1 MAESRE
7 YEVEVRT
14 APDQAWRA
22 LTDPEL
28 TQQYFFGTRVES
40 DFTPGSPIAYKNE
53 QGGADVTGEVLEVE
67 DERKLETTFQPAWA
81 PSVEGRDPDRI
92 TWEIEPQGDYTRVK
106 IVHHGFDPNSPGADQ
121 IDAGWK
127 DTLERL
133 KSTLEG

>member
-1 MAESRE
+1 MEVSEMAESRE

-40 DFTPGSPIAYKNE
+40 DFTPGAPIAYKNE

-92 TWEIEPQGDYTRVK
+92 TWEIEPQGDYT
-106 IVHHGFDPNSPGADQ
+106 
-121 IDAGWK
+121 
-127 DTLERL
+127 
-133 KSTLEG
+133 